1 MVKVACYG
9 EMHSTVGNF
18 FAKVLFIS
26 ECFCEILVYNLGSN
40 SYGGSLHMVAL
51 LSATSSFYAFR
62 LLLDFSNSILH
73 S

>member
-40 SYGGSLHMVAL
+40 SYEGDIWL
-51 LSATSSFYAFR
+51 LFFLRPPHSM
-62 LLLDFSNSILH
+62 LLDYC
-73 S
+73 